1 MSAFSMLL
9 VTAQALLLLALA
21 ASGPLLPRGGP
32 LLPVLGGIL
41 LGLGSVWTMRT
52 SKLRIHPEP
61 HPEATLVQHGPY
73 RWIRHPMYSAVL
85 LVAAG
90 WVAADPAPWRIA
102 AWTALLGVLL
112 AKLSREERLWSARIP
127 AYRAY
132 MARTRRLVPFV
143 Y

>member
-1 MSAFSMLL
+1 MLL
-9 VTAQALLLLALA
+9 VAAQAALLLALA
-21 ASGPLLPRGGP
+21 VSGPLLPRGGP
-32 LLPVLGGIL
+32 MLPVLAGIL

-61 HPEATLVQHGPY
+61 HPEASLVQHGPY

-90 WVAADPAPWRIA
+90 WVFAAPAPWRIA
-102 AWTALLGVLL
+102 AWVALLGVLL
-112 AKLSREERLWSARIP
+112 AKLTREEALWRERIP
-127 AYRAY
+127 AYRDY
-132 MARTRRLVPFV
+132 MKRTHRLIPFV